1 MISRPA
7 LGRLLTSLAF
17 LAAASL
23 AQPTYGFAA
32 EITIPH
38 AQGETKLV
46 DTPKTVLVFD
56 LASLDTLDAIG
67 VDVAGVPK
75 GVKPASLAKFA
86 SDKYLAIGTLFEPDY
101 EAVSAAK
108 PDLIIVGGRS
118 AAKYSELAKI
128 APTIDM
134 TVDREHYLD
143 SVRKNATTLGAVF
156 GKQQEVAAKLD
167 ALDKSVAALRER
179 APDAGRGL
187 IILTTGGRMS
197 AYGPGSRFGLIHD
210 GFGIKPAVE
219 KLDTRG
225 SHGQAISHE
234 FILETN
240 PDWLFVIDRD
250 AAVGKGDA
258 AQKFLDNEIVGQTE
272 AWKKKQVVYL
282 DPASWYL
289 VGGGLTALQSS
300 VDQIQAAIAKP

>member
-1 MISRPA
+1 MTARPV

-17 LAAASL
+17 AAAATL
-23 AQPTYGFAA
+23 AQPVLAA

-38 AQGETKLV
+38 AQGETKLP
-46 DTPKTVLVFD
+46 DTPKTILVFD
-56 LASLDTLDAIG
+56 LASLDTLDALG
-67 VDVAGVPK
+67 VEVQGVPK
-75 GVKPASLAKFA
+75 GVKPPSLAKFA

-118 AAKYSELAKI
+118 AAKYADLAKI

-156 GKQQEVAAKLD
+156 GKEKEVADKLD
-167 ALDKSVAALRER
+167 ALDKSVAALREE
-179 APDAGRGL
+179 APAAGRGL
-187 IILTTGGRMS
+187 IVLTTGGRMS

-210 GFGIKPAVE
+210 GFGIQPAVE
-219 KLDTRG
+219 KLDQG
-225 SHGQAISHE
+225 NHGQAISHE

-250 AAVGKGDA
+250 AAIGKGDA
-258 AQKFLDNEIVGQTE
+258 AEAFLDNEIVGQTE

-289 VGGGLTALQSS
+289 IGGGLTALQSS
-300 VDQIQAAIAKP
+300 VDQIRAAIAKP